1 MDLTTVNKL
10 LTTTRSV
17 RKRLDLSRPV
27 EPEVIEE
34 CLELAI
40 QAPTGGNSQ
49 GWHFVVVSDAAKR
62 ARIGELYRES
72 FYIYAQSDQEQ
83 GVTRGETEVSGTVGE
98 QVEQRMRVVKSAVY
112 LANHMGEVPLMI
124 IPCIHGR
131 AEELGQMAQAGLY
144 GSILP
149 AAWSLMLALRAR
161 GLGAAWTTLH
171 LRYEKEIAGLL
182 GIPDDVTQAALL
194 PVAYFTGEDFRPAK
208 RIPAR
213 ELTSWDGWGKRRAV

>member
-1 MDLTTVNKL
+1 MDLTTVDKL

-17 RKRLDLSRPV
+17 RRRLDLNRAVKPGIL
-27 EPEVIEE
+27 EK
-34 CLELAI
+34 CLESAI

-49 GWHFVVVSDAAKR
+49 GWHFVVVADAAKR

-72 FYIYAQSDQEQ
+72 FYIYAQSDREQ
-83 GVTRGETEVSGTVGE
+83 GATRGDGE
-98 QVEQRMRVVKSAVY
+98 QYEQQRMRVVKSAVH
-112 LANHMGEVPLMI
+112 LANHMGDVPLMI

-131 AEELGQMAQAGLY
+131 AEKLEQMVQAGLY

-149 AAWSLMLALRAR
+149 ATWSLMLALRAR

-171 LRYEKEIAGLL
+171 LRYEKEIGELL
-182 GIPDDVTQAALL
+182 GIPDDVTQVALL

-208 RIPAR
+208 RTPAR
-213 ELTSWDGWGKRRAV
+213 ELTSWDGWGERRVA